1 MPGLNKKRER
11 ERERLIHEEGTILLH
26 NIMILGSKINTK
38 IIEQYFQSTEIR
50 QPLALNSA
58 KLSFKIWT
66 KSKDFPDKA

>member
-1 MPGLNKKRER
+1 MHSTFYENYSLKSE
-11 ERERLIHEEGTILLH
+11 
-26 NIMILGSKINTK
+26 K